1 MVLYDVF
8 QGKSELYKLLFTLT
22 SMADGRRSSFLVAN
36 TAFTTFAFELPSPDV
51 PRACE
56 AGQCAAHA
64 HNSAAYAHNSAAYA
78 HDSAA

>member
-36 TAFTTFAFELPSPDV
+36 TDFTTFAFELPSPDV
-51 PRACE
+51 TRACE

-64 HNSAAYAHNSAAYA
+64 HNTRARETSSSN
-78 HDSAA
+78 